1 MHVDLKSFVQCFI
14 TPWWISPMLS
24 NVLIWYMLYVEEHN
38 CMFCTYTDVNHVE
51 LCDIFMCPSVTFR
64 LLPSGLY
71 SGKFTYQGMLY
82 ELSVFVFVL
91 FCLFDATGIETSFRK
106 QKYYFCAIYNK
117 EVRKIVCWLW
127 TLFQRTNASH
137 RLLLNFI

>member
-1 MHVDLKSFVQCFI
+1 
-14 TPWWISPMLS
+14 MLS
-24 NVLIWYMLYVEEHN
+24 NVLIWYTCNNVEEHN

-106 QKYYFCAIYNK
+106 QKYFFVQFKTRKLGRSYVLDYENCLRQRQEVTDYRLILYNK
-117 EVRKIVCWLW
+117 IVN
-127 TLFQRTNASH
+127 T
-137 RLLLNFI
+137 IK

>member
-1 MHVDLKSFVQCFI
+1 M
-14 TPWWISPMLS
+14 
-24 NVLIWYMLYVEEHN
+24 VLYSR
-38 CMFCTYTDVNHVE
+38 DVNHVE

-91 FCLFDATGIETSFRK
+91 FCLYLMRQGYGDNIS
-106 QKYYFCAIYNK
+106 
-117 EVRKIVCWLW
+117 
-127 TLFQRTNASH
+127 
-137 RLLLNFI
+137 